1 MYVLFRRSDG
11 VTLRTR
17 LELDPVIGAQLL
29 LDCPVHVDQ
38 HSVSRLP
45 LSITEWQ
52 PRARAS
58 ASLYARTSLLE
69 PLRHKQGVNTPTL

>member
-45 LSITEWQ
+45 LSGSLE
-52 PRARAS
+52 ARAS
-58 ASLYARTSLLE
+58 ASMS
-69 PLRHKQGVNTPTL
+69 

>member
-45 LSITEWQ
+45 LSGSLE
-52 PRARAS
+52 ARA
-58 ASLYARTSLLE
+58 TSL
-69 PLRHKQGVNTPTL
+69 